1 MFDFLAI
8 YMVKGTLLYSDVCLY
23 SDICCS
29 CCSCLL
35 LHPLLLMSSVT
46 PLVAHVFCYTPCCSC
61 LLLHPLLLMSSVT
74 PLVARLLLHPVLL
87 MSSVTPL
94 VAHVYCYTP
103 CCSCLLLHPLLLMSC
118 YTPCCS
124 CLLLHPL
131 FMLFP
136 ITNILFK
143 NIIFKSFILLII
155 AALCVFCEPAIRMTG
170 LHKAQTWQACTADKH
185 LSHSTCSKVIMTND
199 KEKQRDTDRQT
210 DTSRHT
216 DKHTYTSISVSGTSI
231 GKETHAKFSSSLS
244 T

>member
-1 MFDFLAI
+1 M
-8 YMVKGTLLYSDVCLY
+8 SVC
-23 SDICCS
+23 IQIF
-29 CCSCLL
+29 
-35 LHPLLLMSSVT
+35 VV
-46 PLVAHVFCYTPCCSC
+46 LVAHVYCYTPCCSC

-74 PLVARLLLHPVLL
+74 PLVA
-87 MSSVTPL
+87 
-94 VAHVYCYTP
+94 HVC
-103 CCSCLLLHPLLLMSC
+103 C

-170 LHKAQTWQACTADKH
+170 LHKAQTGQACTADKH

-199 KEKQRDTDRQT
+199 KEKQRDSDRQT